1 MLATVFGTNTVPEA
15 MRICIQLKVV
25 CVRVSLFVIIQIDV
39 RMHAR

>member
-15 MRICIQLKVV
+15 MSIYTQLKVLR
-25 CVRVSLFVIIQIDV
+25 VRVGLFVIIQIEV